1 NDAWLFEREP
11 GVPWGPSLQARRIAN
26 ACRSAGIAPPLS
38 FNGLRHTYASLAVQ
52 AGMSLLA
59 LARNLGHVDTRMV
72 EKHYGHLSDRY
83 MREQV
88 RRFAP
93 SLEGG
98 RAPAAEDSGS
108 S

>member
-1 NDAWLFEREP
+1 LAARCAARASDGFLLEREP
-11 GVPWGPSLQARRIAN
+11 GVPWGASMQARRIAT
-26 ACRSAGIAPPLS
+26 ACRDAQISPRLS

-52 AGMSLLA
+52 AGMSLIA

-93 SLEGG
+93 SLEG
-98 RAPAAEDSGS
+98 SG
-108 S
+108 